1 MLEIASGH
9 LSLMLATRGTLYD
22 APTAS
27 CRDALARNGTNNNAG
42 AESTVSYLIARR
54 EIATLGALKPQ
65 LPNGIQ
71 IPTK

>member
-1 MLEIASGH
+1 M
-9 LSLMLATRGTLYD
+9 
-22 APTAS
+22 PPP
-27 CRDALARNGTNNNAG
+27 RNGTNNNAG
-42 AESTVSYLIARR
+42 AESTVSYLIVRC